1 MKKFNAVIAVCMSF
15 MVMFLAVMAMVAP
28 RNVFAEGTDPVDY
41 VLDEETE
48 TNPTKYVVG
57 DTNDVKIEGVIT
69 ESAGAG
75 GVAGIGFWVKIDEK
89 NFNIKEEDKKTIEII
104 SVRPKEDSSSPFVS
118 DSCMFQIA
126 TPEVN
131 ADKKNELWCG
141 FVFNVKGNI
150 TSNYYSIP
158 FEIEYGIKDNNAYK
172 VTYRITKSIDVCLF
186 GKEEETTTSDVA
198 TSVPRIIVTGY
209 ETNPSKVM
217 AGQEF
222 ELTVHLQNTS
232 NRTAVSNVKV
242 TLSSA
247 DNVFL
252 PSSGSSTE
260 FIRTINRGATKDIV
274 IKMKAQASLEQKP
287 YVLTVACEYEGE
299 KNAAY
304 TASESISIPVYQEA
318 KLKVTDVEIMPES
331 MEVYGQANVM
341 FSINNTG
348 KSTLYNVQVAVD
360 PSCTSVQSD
369 DAFIGN
375 INSGSTG
382 YADFMVTGIAPTTDD
397 GKVKLIISY
406 EDAAG
411 EVGTF
416 ETEINLFVYEPVYN
430 DMPIDDDVFEDPG
443 MMEEQSS
450 SSSWIWIL
458 IGVAVAIVV
467 IIVTVVLIK
476 KAKKKALEKEL
487 NDEIS

>member
-15 MVMFLAVMAMVAP
+15 VVMFLAVVAMVAP
-28 RNVFAEGTDPVDY
+28 RNVFAEGTDPVG
-41 VLDEETE
+41 ETTTE
-48 TNPTKYVVG
+48 NQTTTAAPTDYVVG
-57 DTNDVKIEGVIT
+57 DANDVKIEGVIT

-75 GVAGIGFWVKIDEK
+75 GVAGIGFWVKLDNNYVPDGTQI
-89 NFNIKEEDKKTIEII
+89 F

-131 ADKKNELWCG
+131 AAEKNELWCG

-150 TSNYYSIP
+150 KSNYFLIP
-158 FEIEYGIKDNNAYK
+158 FEIEYGIKDGAGNI
-172 VTYRITKSIDVCLF
+172 VTTYRITKSIDVCLF

-348 KSTLYNVQVAVD
+348 KSTLYNVQVSVD

-416 ETEINLFVYEPVYN
+416 ETEVNLFVYEPVYN
-430 DMPIDDDVFEDPG
+430 DMPIDDEIFEDPG

-458 IGVAVAIVV
+458 IGVAVVIVV

>member
-28 RNVFAEGTDPVDY
+28 RNVFAEGTDPVG
-41 VLDEETE
+41 ETTTE
-48 TNPTKYVVG
+48 NQTTTAAPTDYVVG
-57 DTNDVKIEGVIT
+57 DANDVKIEGVLT

-75 GVAGIGFWVKIDEK
+75 GVAGIGFWVKLDNNYVPAGTI
-89 NFNIKEEDKKTIEII
+89 IK
-104 SVRPKEDSSSPFVS
+104 SVRPKADGSGPLVS
-118 DSCMFQIA
+118 DSCMYQIA
-126 TPEVN
+126 TPNSDGEHPEEYQ
-131 ADKKNELWCG
+131 ELWCG

-150 TSNYYSIP
+150 TTNYYSIP
-158 FEIEYGIKDNNAYK
+158 FEVEYVKPDGL
-172 VTYRITKSIDVCLF
+172 TYRITKSIDVCLF

-348 KSTLYNVQVAVD
+348 KSTLYNVQVSVD

>member
-28 RNVFAEGTDPVDY
+28 RNVFAEGTDPVG
-41 VLDEETE
+41 ETSTE
-48 TNPTKYVVG
+48 NQTTTAAPTDYVVG

-75 GVAGIGFWVKIDEK
+75 GVAGIGFKVKLDD
-89 NFNIKEEDKKTIEII
+89 NYVPAGTQIK
-104 SVRPKEDSSSPFVS
+104 SVRPKADGSSPFVS
-118 DSCMFQIA
+118 NSCMFQIA
-126 TPEVN
+126 EPDLNDT
-131 ADKKNELWCG
+131 KKNELWCG
-141 FVFNVKGNI
+141 FVFDVKGNI
-150 TSNYYSIP
+150 TTNYYSIP
-158 FEIEYGIKDNNAYK
+158 FEVEYVKPDGL
-172 VTYRITKSIDVCLF
+172 TYRITKSIDVCLF

-348 KSTLYNVQVAVD
+348 KSTLYNVQVSVD

-416 ETEINLFVYEPVYN
+416 ETEVNLFVYEPVYN
-430 DMPIDDDVFEDPG
+430 DMPTGDEIFEDPG
-443 MMEEQSS
+443 MMEEPSS

-458 IGVAVAIVV
+458 IGVAVVIVV